1 MHVHVLGL
9 GPIGTL
15 VAHHIRQ
22 QLRPPHV
29 VSLIHKTQARA
40 DRAQNELGGQVI
52 AEYNN
57 IPIPESGYM
66 HEVFTPSSIMTADER
81 REMFHRQRNQ
91 AKIQSLIVCLKTH
104 QTLKAIGSLY
114 SKITPQT
121 TIVLLQNG
129 MGMMELLNSLV

>member
-40 DRAQNELGGQVI
+40 DRAQKELGGQVI

-57 IPIPESGYM
+57 VPIPESGYTRT
-66 HEVFTPSSIMTADER
+66 VGA
-81 REMFHRQRNQ
+81 
-91 AKIQSLIVCLKTH
+91 
-104 QTLKAIGSLY
+104 LY
-114 SKITPQT
+114 F
-121 TIVLLQNG
+121 
-129 MGMMELLNSLV
+129 ELLFGTVLDLATTTSANHTYAFNSSPH